1 MQVQLD
7 RRIITVVHL
16 RVPHLL
22 ILQVNVDL
30 ILYHIVY
37 QVSIESVVNV
47 LQHILYPN
55 QLDQPKASQRVINIL
70 EGAEWKE
77 YDKV

>member
-1 MQVQLD
+1 MQVKLN

-55 QLDQPKASQRVINIL
+55 
-70 EGAEWKE
+70 
-77 YDKV
+77 